1 MNSETWFQ
9 EMIYIPKIPIHSCL
23 KFICTLPLREE
34 LSAITFVVIIIKSV
48 GESSR
53 RIYLWCRPFRT
64 RPRLKR
70 LFGGIHLGRRPGIAA
85 LPSFLSSRIYRLL
98 ARRRSLGRRIR
109 LLALICSLRRLHSS
123 VLILMP
129 VVTFIGVEGRAGVLR
144 LLLLSVR
151 RRRRGR
157 RVSSVRGLL
166 LELLGVLIVALLVVV
181 VHLMVVGLIAVFPWS
196 HPPGSVNRLS
206 AASATSARDHSA
218 QALLVCVSQQDRGSR
233 YLQAGEEDKKEETG
247 GDGGDYPAAP
257 IVPVTAVAAAIVVA
271 FAGATD
277 IVARDETDKML
288 DGRHCLFWWG
298 ETQRRLPDGRS
309 IFEFGGLFLLMT
321 EGKLSQSFLR

>member
-1 MNSETWFQ
+1 M
-9 EMIYIPKIPIHSCL
+9 
-23 KFICTLPLREE
+23 LRG
-34 LSAITFVVIIIKSV
+34 L
-48 GESSR
+48 
-53 RIYLWCRPFRT
+53 
-64 RPRLKR
+64 
-70 LFGGIHLGRRPGIAA
+70 
-85 LPSFLSSRIYRLL
+85 
-98 ARRRSLGRRIR
+98 
-109 LLALICSLRRLHSS
+109 
-123 VLILMP
+123 LILLP
-129 VVTFIGVEGRAGVLR
+129 VVAVIGVEGRARVLR

-157 RVSSVRGLL
+157 GVSSVRRLL

-196 HPPGSVNRLS
+196 HPPGSVNRLP

-218 QALLVCVSQQDRGSR
+218 QALLVCVSQRNQASKQDRGSW

-247 GDGGDYPAAP
+247 GDGSDYPAAP

-277 IVARDETDKML
+277 IVTRDETDKML

-298 ETQRRLPDGRS
+298 KTQRMLPDGRS
-309 IFEFGGLFLLMT
+309 IFGFGGLFLLMT
-321 EGKLSQSFLR
+321 EGKLSLGFFALRESGHASW